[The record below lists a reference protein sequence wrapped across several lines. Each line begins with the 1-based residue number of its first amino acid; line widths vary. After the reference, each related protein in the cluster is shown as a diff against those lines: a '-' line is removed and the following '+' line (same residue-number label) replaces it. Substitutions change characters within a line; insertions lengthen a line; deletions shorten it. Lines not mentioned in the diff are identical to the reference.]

1 MSFKSA
7 DRWMLLYF
15 GQSQATSVL
24 QPSMLSE
31 QKTGKTSC
39 AHLHRFRNPI
49 SDCYDNSVQPILY
62 ITDQMNM
69 KIK

>member
-1 MSFKSA
+1 
-7 DRWMLLYF
+7 MLLYF

-31 QKTGKTSC
+31 QQTGKTSC

-49 SDCYDNSVQPILY
+49 SDCYDNSVKRRSQPILH
-62 ITDQMNM
+62 ITDQSNEDENQMTV
-69 KIK
+69 